1 MNCAWNFSQ
10 SDVDKYFEW
19 IIIIIKFYLYQN
31 GKNYIFTNTKTPTHS
46 FQIAQYL
53 LKRFVKISSQTIKR
67 SGLMLKTYLN
77 STGFNNNI
85 FTTYWVK
92 QALSYYSI
100 KNQFTFKSHKLILF
114 DLSVCTMNFEIF
126 TETYPCRLLPYEN
139 EGDAYQKIRI

>member
-1 MNCAWNFSQ
+1 
-10 SDVDKYFEW
+10 
-19 IIIIIKFYLYQN
+19 
-31 GKNYIFTNTKTPTHS
+31 
-46 FQIAQYL
+46 
-53 LKRFVKISSQTIKR
+53 
-67 SGLMLKTYLN
+67 MLKTYVN

-92 QALSYYSI
+92 QAFSYYSI
-100 KNQFTFKSHKLILF
+100 KSHKLILF